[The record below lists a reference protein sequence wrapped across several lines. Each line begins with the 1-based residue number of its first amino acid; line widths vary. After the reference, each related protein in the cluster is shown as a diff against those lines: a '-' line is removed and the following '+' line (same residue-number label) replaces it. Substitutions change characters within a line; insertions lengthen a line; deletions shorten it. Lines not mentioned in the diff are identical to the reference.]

1 MPLTGRVRRS
11 TVPHR
16 DPGAAPEEVQAGD
29 EPGPAGLVLLYD
41 IYGGLLTP
49 KARRLFEL
57 RYHRDLSLAEI
68 AAEEQVSRQ
77 AVHDVLQRS
86 ARTLVEAERRL
97 GLASRYRR
105 QRAIVEQALRQSRR
119 LAACVRGERAASEEV
134 VQAAR
139 AIRRALVALRRE
151 L

>member
-1 MPLTGRVRRS
+1 MRIRCGPR
-11 TVPHR
+11 
-16 DPGAAPEEVQAGD
+16 PEAKPDGD
-29 EPGPAGLVLLYD
+29 GGLGPDRLALLYD

-49 KARRLFEL
+49 RARRLFEL

-68 AAEEQVSRQ
+68 AAEEKVSRQ

-86 ARTLVEAERRL
+86 ARTLREAERLL

-105 QRAIVEQALRQSRR
+105 QRALVDQALEQSAR
-119 LAACVRGERAASEEV
+119 LVVAARAEGTPPELA
-134 VQAAR
+134 QAAR
-139 AIRRALVALRRE
+139 AIHRALVALRRE

>member
-1 MPLTGRVRRS
+1 MRIRSGRRLETLPDTDS
-11 TVPHR
+11 
-16 DPGAAPEEVQAGD
+16 GL
-29 EPGPAGLVLLYD
+29 GPDWLALLYD

-68 AAEEQVSRQ
+68 AAEEKVSRQ

-86 ARTLVEAERRL
+86 ARTLHEAERLL

-105 QRAIVEQALRQSRR
+105 QRAIVEQALEQSAR
-119 LAACVRGERAASEEV
+119 LVVAARAEGTPPEL
-134 VQAAR
+134 VQAAQ

>member
-1 MPLTGRVRRS
+1 MRIRCGRRRE
-11 TVPHR
+11 TQ
-16 DPGAAPEEVQAGD
+16 DDAEAD
-29 EPGPAGLVLLYD
+29 LEPDRLALLYD

-68 AAEEQVSRQ
+68 AAEEKVSRQ

-86 ARTLVEAERRL
+86 ARTLREAERLL

-105 QRAIVEQALRQSRR
+105 QRAIVEQALKQSAR
-119 LAACVRGERAASEEV
+119 LVVAARAEGTSPEL

-139 AIRRALVALRRE
+139 AVYRALMALRRE

>member
-1 MPLTGRVRRS
+1 MRIRASGSGRR
-11 TVPHR
+11 
-16 DPGAAPEEVQAGD
+16 AGPTQGD
-29 EPGPAGLVLLYD
+29 GTGPARLALLYD
-41 IYGGLLTP
+41 IYGALLTP

-86 ARTLVEAERRL
+86 ARTLEEAERRL
-97 GLASRYRR
+97 GLASRYCR
-105 QRAIVEQALRQSRR
+105 QRAIVEQALEQSRR
-119 LAACVRGERAASEEV
+119 LAEAARSAGSPPEM

-139 AIRRALVALRRE
+139 AIRRALAALRRE